1 MYKRPLAIAWVAV
14 LMLFGGVIL
23 WAELTYSGR
32 SGGTADPGK
41 STDGGAIET
50 NAGAVGSED
59 GAALVGQPKQGEGP
73 AGQADAIIELP
84 EKTPSAVTTA
94 PTSTAPARPESVAA
108 TRPAPPRVAF
118 AATLPPDDGRPRIAI
133 VMGQIGIGAARSRHA
148 IERLPPEITFAIAA
162 YSEGAASWIRDARAN
177 GHETLLSIPM
187 EPIDYPRDDP
197 GPKPLLIDLDDL
209 ENLSRLE
216 KALSGVSGY
225 VGLLSHMGSRFL
237 ANPDRTRPILAA
249 TADKGLIFVDS
260 RSGPDSA
267 VSDLAPTVDLHLVLN
282 DRFIDDIPSR
292 DDIDKR
298 LGELEAIATR
308 RGFAV
313 GLSSPY
319 PVTIERLRT
328 WAKSLDERGFVLTP
342 ITGVARRL
350 TP

>member
-1 MYKRPLAIAWVAV
+1 MHKRPLTIAWVTV
-14 LMLFGGVIL
+14 LLLLGGITL

-32 SGGTADPGK
+32 PGGTADAGQ
-41 STDGGAIET
+41 SADGSAIET
-50 NAGAVGSED
+50 GAGAVGSES
-59 GAALVGQPKQGEGP
+59 GTALVGQPKQGGGP
-73 AGQADAIIELP
+73 AGRIDDVVELP
-84 EKTPSAVTTA
+84 VKP
-94 PTSTAPARPESVAA
+94 PARLVAASPVPQLEPPKTTAA

-118 AATLPPDDGRPRIAI
+118 AATLPADDGRPRIAI
-133 VMGQIGIGAARSRHA
+133 VMSQIGIGAARSRHA
-148 IERLPPEITFAIAA
+148 IERLPPEITFAVAA
-162 YSEGAASWIRDARAN
+162 YSDSAAAWIRDARAN

-209 ENLSRLE
+209 ENLRRLE
-216 KALSGVSGY
+216 NALSGVSGY
-225 VGLLSHMGSRFL
+225 VGLLAHMGSRFL
-237 ANPDRTRPILAA
+237 ADPNRTRPILAA
-249 TADKGLIFVDS
+249 TADKGLIFLDS

-267 VSDLAPTVDLHLVLN
+267 VSDLAPSVELHVALN

-298 LGELEAIATR
+298 LGELEAIAKR

-328 WAKSLDERGFVLTP
+328 WAASLDERGFVLTP